1 MQDGSWICLT
11 TDILARSYHVL
22 CSEHPRTQLGIR
34 DDTVWA
40 RLSPYPKA
48 ADWQNVEVPP
58 QCEQSFAIQNDAAL
72 AAIRIDCHY
81 SLLFHMLKHFAHSKR
96 CLIATIISC
105 CFHSVQAIS
114 YCFHP
119 CLRCWT
125 IQKTLGAE
133 CAPPEV
139 SWWSLMLLSSSCFWC
154 EI

>member
-96 CLIATIISC
+96 CLIC
-105 CFHSVQAIS
+105 CYNYFMLFPFSS
-114 YCFHP
+114 SDFLLFSP
-119 CLRCWT
+119 ML
-125 IQKTLGAE
+125 TLLDYTEDTGSWMRT
-133 CAPPEV
+133 V
-139 SWWSLMLLSSSCFWC
+139 WGTSWWSLMLLNSS
-154 EI
+154 